1 MPAWMPISVNLSALR
16 NSSKPS
22 KISHRLQKTQITFW
36 HRSCSTTSR
45 RCTMKRI
52 AVLLV
57 VICILPALVYAQA
70 IAYDYSKLYE
80 ALSPAVVQITTQDGS
95 GSGFRSEE
103 RRVGNECR

>member
-1 MPAWMPISVNLSALR
+1 
-16 NSSKPS
+16 
-22 KISHRLQKTQITFW
+22 
-36 HRSCSTTSR
+36 
-45 RCTMKRI
+45 MKRI

-95 GSGFRSEE
+95 GSGFVVTPFGHIATNFQRFAISGSAIPRWAQGQSFGGSSESSLRHGAAQGE
-103 RRVGNECR
+103 Q

>member
-1 MPAWMPISVNLSALR
+1 
-16 NSSKPS
+16 
-22 KISHRLQKTQITFW
+22 
-36 HRSCSTTSR
+36 
-45 RCTMKRI
+45 MKRI

-95 GSGFRSEE
+95 GS
-103 RRVGNECR
+103 